1 MGTCHHAVV
10 SHWRLL
16 IFPISTVPWFG
27 ENSSKHIPIVRLF
40 PAGRLVVLRQ
50 ATGGAGQPGTQTAKW
65 TSKQPWSSCY
75 CLFYH
80 METPAVRDKLSTAFR
95 VQPVIS
101 ARIFSFI
108 VPAIGFQPFLLVRLD
123 NENQPR
129 FDTDLKAPRRLLAA
143 FCSKFLGCVFCETSM
158 ALPQYAS
165 IPEASNIQKSQQNRL
180 IADFFGVLSKPCF
193 FFNN

>member
-27 ENSSKHIPIVRLF
+27 ENSSEHMPIVRLF

-108 VPAIGFQPFLLVRLD
+108 VPAIGFQPYPQIGETRQWF
-123 NENQPR
+123 NQPR

-143 FCSKFLGCVFCETSM
+143 FCETSM
-158 ALPQYAS
+158 ALPQYGINPRGFQHPK
-165 IPEASNIQKSQQNRL
+165 IPTEEINLR
-180 IADFFGVLSKPCF
+180 FFGGAFETMF